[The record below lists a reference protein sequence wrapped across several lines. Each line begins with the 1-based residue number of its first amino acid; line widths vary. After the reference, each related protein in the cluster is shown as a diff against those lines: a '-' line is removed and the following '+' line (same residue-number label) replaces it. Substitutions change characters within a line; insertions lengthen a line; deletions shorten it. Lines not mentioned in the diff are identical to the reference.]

1 MRREDFAGIELIFDR
16 NIFFKKLLNTSKFK
30 KKKENQFETTS
41 NNFQQMRFAFLW
53 MEASYVFDVTDQKEN
68 FNTAEKQKKSEHRRL
83 GVFILENKGPKIS
96 PRF

>member
-1 MRREDFAGIELIFDR
+1 
-16 NIFFKKLLNTSKFK
+16 
-30 KKKENQFETTS
+30 
-41 NNFQQMRFAFLW
+41 